1 MHCSLIALIVCFR
14 KHLYMY
20 VCMYVYMYTCIHVH
34 LHVHVKMVIYMCYY
48 RDNPAA
54 TQDLNEFITQRVM
67 QQIKPQRISPNLV
80 NNISPFNNLHSFTHH

>member
-1 MHCSLIALIVCFR
+1 
-14 KHLYMY
+14 MY
-20 VCMYVYMYTCIHVH
+20 
-34 LHVHVKMVIYMCYY
+34 YY

-80 NNISPFNNLHSFTHH
+80 NNISLINNLHSSLIQQTSAVQPEIQLLTASIAMEDSCWEERLKAGNFNIY

>member
-1 MHCSLIALIVCFR
+1 
-14 KHLYMY
+14 MY
-20 VCMYVYMYTCIHVH
+20 
-34 LHVHVKMVIYMCYY
+34 YY

-80 NNISPFNNLHSFTHH
+80 NNNYMYMYIITLYI